1 MKKRILVFADSN
13 GWGYVPGSGARYDEE
28 SRWPAILDS
37 LLPDD
42 FQVIEDCANGR
53 TIAFDDPICE
63 YRNGIKQIGT
73 SLYCNNPVDL
83 LIVMLG
89 INDVRYV
96 YNAKPPFIARALQ
109 SLAEKAAYVGS
120 PGMKILIVTPPALRS
135 CALGGPLSYYYDE
148 ESVKNCEGLA
158 PCYQATAKKLRA
170 YYFDASA
177 AAATSDIDGVHLDAA
192 NHKKLAK
199 AILPV
204 VLEILKAD
212 KRY

>member
-13 GWGYVPGSGARYDEE
+13 GWGYAPGSGARLDEN

-42 FQVIEDCANGR
+42 CQVIEDCANGR
-53 TIAFDDPICE
+53 TIAFDDPICQ
-63 YRNGIKQIGT
+63 YRNGIKQIGA
-73 SLYCNNPVDL
+73 SLYCNDPVHL

-109 SLAEKAAYVGS
+109 SLVEKAVAEGT
-120 PGMKILIVTPPALRS
+120 PGMKILIVTPPTLRA
-135 CALGGPLSYYYDE
+135 CALTGPLSYYYDE
-148 ESVKNCEGLA
+148 ESVRSCEGLA
-158 PCYQATAKKLRA
+158 PCYQATAKKLGA

-177 AAATSDIDGVHLDAA
+177 VTTLSDIDGVHLDAG
-192 NHKKLAK
+192 NHRKLAQ

-204 VLEILKAD
+204 VTDILND
-212 KRY
+212 TI

>member
-1 MKKRILVFADSN
+1 MKKRVLVFADSN
-13 GWGYVPGSGARYDEE
+13 GWGYNPGSGVRLDED
-28 SRWPAILDS
+28 SRWPAILDA

-42 FQVIEDCANGR
+42 CQVIEDCANGR
-53 TIAFDDPICE
+53 TIAFDDPICD

-83 LIVMLG
+83 LVIMLG

-109 SLAEKAAYVGS
+109 SLAEKAVNMGS
-120 PGMKILIVTPPALRS
+120 PGMKILIVTPPTLRS
-135 CALGGPLSYYYDE
+135 CALNGPLSYYYDE
-148 ESVKNCEGLA
+148 ESVRSCEGLA
-158 PCYQATAKKLRA
+158 PCYETIARKLHT

-177 AAATSDIDGVHLDAA
+177 VTTLSDIDGVHLDAE
-192 NHKKLAK
+192 NHRKLAK

-204 VLEILKAD
+204 ITDILNGTI
-212 KRY
+212 